1 MNAEKDGRTFE
12 AHAYSS
18 VPPRGVKHVRSA
30 GGHHWLMDDEG
41 EWHLRDS
48 SGPVLVWA
56 ELLDANGPLTEVYVV
71 QEHTQGGA

>member
-1 MNAEKDGRTFE
+1 
-12 AHAYSS
+12 
-18 VPPRGVKHVRSA
+18 
-30 GGHHWLMDDEG
+30 MDDEG